1 MRKKPEI
8 SLFDLRVT
16 GPAFEVA
23 LAKLDPRVL
32 VKNPVMF
39 GTEAVAVLSTL
50 LFVRDLFLGGE
61 NLAVT
66 GQVAAWLWFTV
77 YFANFAEA
85 VAEGRGKARADSL
98 RATQIETPA
107 RKLASLA
114 DEALETVTSRS
125 LRPGDLVLI

>member
-39 GTEAVAVLSTL
+39 VTEVVALLSTL

-98 RATQIETPA
+98 RSEEHTSELQ
-107 RKLASLA
+107 SLMRISYA
-114 DEALETVTSRS
+114 
-125 LRPGDLVLI
+125 VLCLKKKQ